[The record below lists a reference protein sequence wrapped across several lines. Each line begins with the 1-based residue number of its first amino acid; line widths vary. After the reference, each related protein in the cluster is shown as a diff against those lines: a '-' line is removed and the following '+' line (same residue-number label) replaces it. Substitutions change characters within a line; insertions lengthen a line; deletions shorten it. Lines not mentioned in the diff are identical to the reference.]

1 MQLENQKTKWQV
13 ISSVLFIIY
22 LILVIYFFLFTAQT
36 PYLGIRA
43 HLTDEGWVVKRIYNG
58 GLAAEKDIR
67 ENDQLIEINSSPP
80 ENDKILT
87 NWLIVEQA
95 DSVTVN
101 RGNKT
106 YIFYFSSK
114 TTYDLA
120 FVILVQLS
128 LLVLFFLLSFYRKQL
143 LTKRSEIFY
152 LCIASFTFLLLS
164 TYPSS
169 MGNSLGRLIFI
180 SCMSSFPTYFEIFN
194 MMNNA
199 RKNKK
204 KIPFSIAFL
213 IFNCLLGSYAMFF
226 PLPYYLA
233 EYLTTGIFKVWG
245 FIMIL
250 QFLSNSVVLSKKKKQ
265 DTTTEINIILIF
277 ILSIT
282 PLLFLYIL
290 PNGWNAPYYLAIVF
304 ILLPLVSIFHR
315 LTIDRL
321 LKFRYKVSPIIIYL
335 TISTILSLI
344 IILTIALLNYV
355 PMIYLLAY
363 LFLLLFSLLPLF
375 EDFFHLANTY
385 RKPLNSLTLFSA
397 VESERES
404 ISTFI
409 HDKIIQDTI
418 HLLRSLESY
427 DTDSSK
433 EVVSQHLDELIYD
446 LRELCTDIY
455 PLLLQEI
462 GLEKTLVSVIDQ
474 IQKKHPV
481 IIQFT
486 YDKLIHSESPQM
498 NNFILRSLKEIIN
511 NSILHGKATELI
523 LTNYIHEK
531 MIVFEI
537 IDNGIFDNTPVSKGQ
552 HFGLNVIREK
562 LLLLSGELIVEQ
574 SPTTIKLKIPETIF
588 KGGN

>member
-1 MQLENQKTKWQV
+1 M
-13 ISSVLFIIY
+13 
-22 LILVIYFFLFTAQT
+22 
-36 PYLGIRA
+36 
-43 HLTDEGWVVKRIYNG
+43 
-58 GLAAEKDIR
+58 
-67 ENDQLIEINSSPP
+67 
-80 ENDKILT
+80 
-87 NWLIVEQA
+87 
-95 DSVTVN
+95 
-101 RGNKT
+101 
-106 YIFYFSSK
+106 
-114 TTYDLA
+114 
-120 FVILVQLS
+120 
-128 LLVLFFLLSFYRKQL
+128 
-143 LTKRSEIFY
+143 
-152 LCIASFTFLLLS
+152 
-164 TYPSS
+164 
-169 MGNSLGRLIFI
+169 
-180 SCMSSFPTYFEIFN
+180 
-194 MMNNA
+194 
-199 RKNKK
+199 
-204 KIPFSIAFL
+204 
-213 IFNCLLGSYAMFF
+213 
-226 PLPYYLA
+226 
-233 EYLTTGIFKVWG
+233 
-245 FIMIL
+245 
-250 QFLSNSVVLSKKKKQ
+250 
-265 DTTTEINIILIF
+265 
-277 ILSIT
+277 
-282 PLLFLYIL
+282 
-290 PNGWNAPYYLAIVF
+290 
-304 ILLPLVSIFHR
+304 
-315 LTIDRL
+315 
-321 LKFRYKVSPIIIYL
+321 
-335 TISTILSLI
+335 
-344 IILTIALLNYV
+344 
-355 PMIYLLAY
+355 
-363 LFLLLFSLLPLF
+363 
-375 EDFFHLANTY
+375 
-385 RKPLNSLTLFSA
+385 TLFSA

>member
-22 LILVIYFFLFTAQT
+22 LILVIYFFRFTAQT

-282 PLLFLYIL
+282 PLLFLYII

-315 LTIDRL
+315 LTIGRL
-321 LKFRYKVSPIIIYL
+321 LKFRYKISPIIIYL

-355 PMIYLLAY
+355 PMFYLLAY

>member
-282 PLLFLYIL
+282 PLLFLYII

-315 LTIDRL
+315 LTIGRL
-321 LKFRYKVSPIIIYL
+321 LKFRYKISPIIIYL

-355 PMIYLLAY
+355 PMFYLLAY

-385 RKPLNSLTLFSA
+385 RKPLNSFTLFSA

>member
-1 MQLENQKTKWQV
+1 MENQKTKWQV

>member
-213 IFNCLLGSYAMFF
+213 IFNCLLGAYAMFF

>member
-1 MQLENQKTKWQV
+1 M
-13 ISSVLFIIY
+13 
-22 LILVIYFFLFTAQT
+22 
-36 PYLGIRA
+36 GIRA

-114 TTYDLA
+114 TTYNLA

-304 ILLPLVSIFHR
+304 ILLQLVSIFHR

>member
-321 LKFRYKVSPIIIYL
+321 LKFCYKVSPIIIYL